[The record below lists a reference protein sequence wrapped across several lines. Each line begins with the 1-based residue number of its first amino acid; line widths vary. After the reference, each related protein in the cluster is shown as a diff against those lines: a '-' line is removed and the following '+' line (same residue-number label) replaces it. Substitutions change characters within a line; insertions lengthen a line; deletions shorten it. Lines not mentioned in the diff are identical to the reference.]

1 MKFNVNQQDLQ
12 QALNYCQGVIE
23 KRSTLPILSN
33 ILLDVSNSKL
43 IITAT
48 DLDLI
53 FVHQLNNIEV
63 LEEGKTTTTS
73 SIMYDIVRKFSS
85 GKKINLSLT
94 DISKLQVESEKSI
107 FNLNCISATEF
118 PLTDENF
125 NENEFVIKSKQLL
138 KLLNKCKF
146 SVSNDETRHYLSGI
160 YFHQTEVE
168 DKNYLTAV
176 ATDSHRM
183 SISKIRLDQKID
195 FEPIILPKKTIFQL
209 CSLLDSYDGDVK
221 VSNLKSKI
229 KFELNNSILISK
241 LIDGKFPNY
250 IQVIPKNNQKKLEID
265 LKLFLNSVDRVASVS
280 LDKKDGVK
288 FNLSKDILDLS
299 VNNTNSG
306 DGKETLNV
314 KFDHDLE
321 ISIEADQSYGNGFLL
336 PLGPLRE
343 LPSRLNQV
351 DFKVYHT
358 YTERNQNYT
367 MKYVIDELE
376 NPYHGVSIKLCK
388 WANEKVIHAIS
399 AIGSPKRFY
408 NLLEQSGFIL
418 ANTTSLLDHEHI
430 PRSYFEETKEST
442 IFITEKDATKLKNYS
457 NPKIWVVKVKM
468 VLNKPINKLIEEK
481 IAPLVKPVC

>member
-1 MKFNVNQQDLQ
+1 MKFNINQQDLQ

-43 IITAT
+43 TITAT

-53 FVHQLNNIEV
+53 FIHQLNNVEI

-73 SIMYDIVRKFSS
+73 SIMYDIIRKFNT

-107 FNLNCISATEF
+107 FNLNCISPSEF

-125 NENEFVIKSKQLL
+125 NQNEFVIKSKKLL

-160 YFHQTEVE
+160 YMHQNEVE

-183 SISKIRLDQKID
+183 SISKIRLEDKID

-209 CSLLDSYDGDVK
+209 CSLLDNYDGDVK
-221 VSNLKSKI
+221 VSNVKSKI

-288 FNLSKDILDLS
+288 FNLSKDTLDLS

-306 DGKETLNV
+306 DGKEKLNV

-321 ISIEADQSYGNGFLL
+321 ISFN
-336 PLGPLRE
+336 
-343 LPSRLNQV
+343 SRYL
-351 DFKVYHT
+351 
-358 YTERNQNYT
+358 
-367 MKYVIDELE
+367 IDVASQLDGDNVEIFF
-376 NPYHGVSIKLCK
+376 NDS
-388 WANEKVIHAIS
+388 
-399 AIGSPKRFY
+399 GSPALIKDPGDFD
-408 NLLEQSGFIL
+408 S
-418 ANTTSLLDHEHI
+418 
-430 PRSYFEETKEST
+430 
-442 IFITEKDATKLKNYS
+442 IF
-457 NPKIWVVKVKM
+457 VVMPMKG
-468 VLNKPINKLIEEK
+468 
-481 IAPLVKPVC
+481 

>member
-33 ILLDVSNSKL
+33 ILLDASNSKL
-43 IITAT
+43 KITAT

-53 FVHQLNNIEV
+53 FIHQLNNVEI
-63 LEEGKTTTTS
+63 LDEGKTTTTS
-73 SIMYDIVRKFSS
+73 SIMYDIIRKLTS
-85 GKKINLSLT
+85 GKKINLTLT
-94 DISKLQVESEKSI
+94 DVSKLQVESEKSI

-125 NENEFVIKSKQLL
+125 NENEFIIKSKQLL

-183 SISKIRLDQKID
+183 SISKIRLDKKIEFD
-195 FEPIILPKKTIFQL
+195 PIILPKKTIFQL
-209 CSLLDSYDGDVK
+209 CSLLDNYDGDVK

-265 LKLFLNSVDRVASVS
+265 LKVFLNSVDRVASVS

-288 FNLSKDILDLS
+288 FNLSNDTLNLS

-321 ISIEADQSYGNGFLL
+321 ISFN
-336 PLGPLRE
+336 
-343 LPSRLNQV
+343 SRYL
-351 DFKVYHT
+351 
-358 YTERNQNYT
+358 
-367 MKYVIDELE
+367 IDVASQLDGDRVEIFF
-376 NPYHGVSIKLCK
+376 NDT
-388 WANEKVIHAIS
+388 
-399 AIGSPKRFY
+399 GSPA
-408 NLLEQSGFIL
+408 LI
-418 ANTTSLLDHEHI
+418 
-430 PRSYFEETKEST
+430 
-442 IFITEKDATKLKNYS
+442 KDPGDFDSIY
-457 NPKIWVVKVKM
+457 VVMPMKG
-468 VLNKPINKLIEEK
+468 
-481 IAPLVKPVC
+481 